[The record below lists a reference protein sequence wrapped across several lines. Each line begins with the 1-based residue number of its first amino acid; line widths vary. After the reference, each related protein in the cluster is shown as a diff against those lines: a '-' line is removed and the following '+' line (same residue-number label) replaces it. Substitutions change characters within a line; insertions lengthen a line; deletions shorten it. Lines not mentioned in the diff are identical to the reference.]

1 MSLLKEYKSIYKEK
15 AIQISDILK
24 NKDICMFI
32 YKKSDS
38 YRVYLYDKTKI
49 IDKEENQIDLNGF
62 IAYGRI
68 EKESDTPY
76 KAYNTSY
83 TVAIKG
89 YGPVLYDTLLALA
102 GKKGL
107 CPDRGVV
114 SDNAKDVWEFYYT
127 KREDE
132 IVTRPIDDIENPLT
146 NTKIDDGYV
155 HEQDPLASDFSTRN
169 FIDYVYYF
177 KNPSNYLS
185 DTPKL
190 QKRHEDFINN
200 EMQYDDNFYNDL
212 EVSAIDF
219 FIKQKEMR
227 GGL

>member
-1 MSLLKEYKSIYKEK
+1 MTYLKEYMSIYKEK

-24 NKDICMFI
+24 NKNICLFI

-38 YRVYLYDKTKI
+38 FRLYLYDKTKI
-49 IDKEENQIDLNGF
+49 INQEESQIDLNGF

-68 EKESDTPY
+68 EKEYDTPY

-83 TVAIKG
+83 TASDKG
-89 YGPVLYDTLLALA
+89 YGAFLYDTLLALA

-107 CPDRGVV
+107 CPDRGNV
-114 SDNAKDVWEFYYT
+114 SKEARNVWEYYYNN
-127 KREDE
+127 RQDE
-132 IVTRPIDDIENPLT
+132 IIMLPIDDEENT
-146 NTKIDDGYV
+146 ITKSKIDDGYV
-155 HEQDPLASDFSTRN
+155 HEPDPLSTDFSTRN

-177 KNPSNYLS
+177 KSPSSYLS

-190 QKRHEDFINN
+190 QKRHEDFMNN
-200 EMQYDDNFYNDL
+200 EIRYEGNFYNDL
-212 EVSAIDF
+212 EISAIDF

-227 GGL
+227 GTL